1 MALNEETR
9 GDQQASGAADV
20 QVEVSPI
27 AHIIA
32 PIIAIGA
39 TMLVRKWMN
48 SGYKRLATGPVPT
61 AGDPRVSFGRA
72 LMWSALTAAT
82 AAVVE
87 VAVFRIANN
96 LGQRKP
102 VEHKPGE

>member
-1 MALNEETR
+1 MANDDDTR
-9 GDQQASGAADV
+9 GTADVDV

-32 PIIAIGA
+32 PIVAIGA

-48 SGYKRLATGPVPT
+48 SGYKRVANGPVPT
-61 AGDPRVSFGRA
+61 AGDPRVSLGRA

-87 VAVFRIANN
+87 VAVFRIANH
-96 LGQRKP
+96 LGERKATATD
-102 VEHKPGE
+102 

>member
-1 MALNEETR
+1 MARNEETT
-9 GDQQASGAADV
+9 GTADVDV

-27 AHIIA
+27 AHLIA

-39 TMLVRKWMN
+39 TMLVRKWLN
-48 SGYKRLATGPVPT
+48 SGYKRVAKGPVPT
-61 AGDPRVSFGRA
+61 AGDPRVSLGRA

-87 VAVFRIANN
+87 VAVIRIANN
-96 LGQRKP
+96 LGERKP
-102 VEHKPGE
+102 TE

>member
-1 MALNEETR
+1 MSDSDDVTGTA
-9 GDQQASGAADV
+9 DVDV
-20 QVEVSPI
+20 QVEVSPL

-32 PIIAIGA
+32 PIVAIGA

-48 SGYKRLATGPVPT
+48 TGYKRVAKGPVPT

-72 LMWSALTAAT
+72 LMWSAVTAAT

-96 LGQRKP
+96 LGERKP
-102 VEHKPGE
+102 SA

>member
-1 MALNEETR
+1 MSDSDDVTGTAEV
-9 GDQQASGAADV
+9 DV
-20 QVEVSPI
+20 QVEVSPL

-32 PIIAIGA
+32 PIVAIGA

-48 SGYKRLATGPVPT
+48 SGYRRISNSPVPSP
-61 AGDPRVSFGRA
+61 GDPRVSLGRA
-72 LMWSALTAAT
+72 LMWSAITAAT

-96 LGQRKP
+96 LGEKKP
-102 VEHKPGE
+102 